1 VRGKFGA
8 LTTCY
13 KSEPG
18 INRKKIILLDARG
31 DGKIKL
37 SRTFV
42 SVESVGTVNIVVEE
56 QLCKC
61 FKSSAGSQF

>member
-1 VRGKFGA
+1 MSSKSAGATIFVRGKFGA

-31 DGKIKL
+31 DEV
-37 SRTFV
+37 R
-42 SVESVGTVNIVVEE
+42 
-56 QLCKC
+56 
-61 FKSSAGSQF
+61 